1 MNLLTRIN
9 LALITAF
16 VVGVGVSGAIAHHIL
31 QENAK
36 REGLATASLMLASA
50 MASRDY
56 TKTEI
61 TPLLSEHSARVF
73 LPQTVPAYA
82 ATQTLDRLRK
92 DRPEYTY
99 REATLNPTNPT
110 DRASDWEADI
120 VNGFRNDRTL
130 AEASGVRTAAQ
141 GQSLYLARPIRI
153 PSADCLVCHSTSGV
167 APRAMIAKYGKT
179 NGFGW
184 HVDEVVGSQIVS
196 VPLEAA
202 LQKAD
207 HTFWVFLA
215 TLAGVFLL
223 VLALI
228 NLMIRLI
235 VLRPIAAMAAM
246 SDRVSSGDV
255 SGTQFHSTGSD
266 EIAQLGRSFERMRRS
281 LEKSL
286 AMLGS

>member
-1 MNLLTRIN
+1 VTLLTRIN
-9 LALITAF
+9 LALVTAF
-16 VVGVGVSGAIAHHIL
+16 VIGVGISSAIAHSIL

-36 REGLATASLMLASA
+36 REGLATARLMLASA

-61 TPLLSEHSARVF
+61 TPLLSVHGSKVF

-82 ATQTLDRLRK
+82 ATQTLARLRN

-110 DRASDWEADI
+110 DRTTDWEADV
-120 VNGFRNDRTL
+120 VNEFRNDKKL
-130 AEASGVRTAAQ
+130 EEVSGTRPAAT
-141 GQSLYLARPIRI
+141 GPSLYLARPIRI
-153 PSADCLVCHSTSGV
+153 PSGDCLVCHSTAGV
-167 APRAMIAKYGKT
+167 APTAMIAKYGST

-196 VPLEAA
+196 VPLAAA

-207 HTFWVFLA
+207 HTFWMFLA

-223 VLALI
+223 VLALV
-228 NLMIRLI
+228 NVMIRMI
-235 VLRPIAAMAAM
+235 VLRPIARMAAL

-255 SGTQFHSTGSD
+255 SGTQFESTGSD

-286 AMLGS
+286 AMLNS